1 MSFSV
6 QAEKLSLEDL
16 YKAAVNNRDI
26 VKSYAAAKNQADLEK
41 KIQKGDFYPSL
52 DAEYKANKL
61 DESSMF
67 ENEENSEFALSLTQN
82 LFSGFKNKKE
92 YEISKLDYSLSEYE
106 LQQIKQDISLQVA
119 SAVLNVYQADAK
131 KLVAEDA
138 YDSYKTKYENTKLQY
153 SVGVAKKRDL
163 LTMKVEKDDAAQNL
177 RRAENELEKALNSLK
192 RITGRDLKF
201 EDIGFN
207 VFKDMPAFSDFENYK
222 KTMLKKRADI
232 LSLKTS
238 LDRADA
244 SKDLAKAAY
253 YPKVDLVLAQRF
265 YSDEYNAFD
274 SDTEEDETR
283 IQLKVG
289 INLFDGMKKYRRID
303 QADMEKKKTY
313 HQLDELKSELFTELE
328 NLILDAETAIKNL
341 EVARSGIKEAEEN
354 LRITEL
360 AFDKGVATA
369 SDVLDSIYYL
379 SRARNNEINAEA
391 GIFLTWFKI
400 RRLTVDYP
408 GI

>member
-1 MSFSV
+1 
-6 QAEKLSLEDL
+6 
-16 YKAAVNNRDI
+16 
-26 VKSYAAAKNQADLEK
+26 
-41 KIQKGDFYPSL
+41 
-52 DAEYKANKL
+52 
-61 DESSMF
+61 MF